1 VPETTVATP
10 RLRALIYNRVSS
22 DPAGRR
28 ISTDSQDV
36 ENRAVC
42 AQHGWEVAASI
53 TDDDRSASR
62 FASRRR
68 EGYDTVL
75 QALDGHGFGRID
87 VLVTWESSRGERR
100 LDGYVA
106 LRDRLERNRVLLAYK
121 GRIFDM
127 AEGDDR
133 FLTGLD
139 ALLDE
144 REAERARERTMRSHR
159 DSVQRGTPRG
169 VIPYG
174 YQREYDPHT
183 GHMVAQTPD
192 PETAPVVREIV
203 ARILGGDTLYSL
215 AQDLNRRGVL
225 TPRGHQDRR
234 TGREVERAG
243 WSSSMIRNLLRKQ
256 SLIGIRT
263 HHGQAQGQA
272 TWEPIVSPDD
282 WLQVQGILAD
292 PHRAARNGGVQVRY
306 LMSGI
311 AECGVCGA
319 WLRPLTNRGRPT
331 YVCAGKVPSAGK
343 GHVSR
348 TRGPLDATVT
358 VYVVKRL
365 QDPALLEQIARRH
378 EGDEQRASGL
388 VREIADLEAELAQ
401 YVKSAGARTGIARA
415 AFAQVVDDLSAQIE
429 GKQAELAG
437 SSRLP
442 QVVLDVAGPDAA
454 TRWGALTLE
463 RQRQVIRALVR
474 VVVHRSNQRRGVR
487 GFDESSVEI
496 IDL

>member
-1 VPETTVATP
+1 MAPP

-28 ISTDSQDV
+28 ISTDSQDA

-42 AQHGWEVAASI
+42 TQHGWEVAASI

-183 GHMVAQTPD
+183 GHMIAQTPD

-215 AQDLNRRGVL
+215 AQDLNRRGVV
-225 TPRGHQDRR
+225 TPRGYQDQR
-234 TGREVERAG
+234 TGRQVERAG

-282 WLQVQGILAD
+282 WVQVQGILAD
-292 PHRAARNGGVQVRY
+292 PNRAARNGGVQVRY
-306 LMSGI
+306 LLSGI
-311 AECGVCGA
+311 AECAVCGA

-348 TRGPLDATVT
+348 ARGPLDAVVT
-358 VYVVKRL
+358 VYVVKAL
-365 QDPALLEQIARRH
+365 ADPALLEQIARRH
-378 EGDEQRASGL
+378 EGDELRAGAL
-388 VREIADLEAELAQ
+388 GREIADLEAELAQ
-401 YVKSAGARTGIARA
+401 YVKSAGARSGIARA
-415 AFAQVVDDLSAQIE
+415 AFAQVVDELSGQIE
-429 GKQAELAG
+429 ALQGELAR

-454 TRWGALTLE
+454 TRWAGLTLE
-463 RQRQVIRALVR
+463 RQRQVVRSLAR